1 VAKNEYSRYKNE
13 LNLSKERL
21 LELITAAMDEAGV
34 KKLEED
40 MLTYG
45 KQITKKEELKN
56 DGKIVAW
63 GIEIS

>member
-1 VAKNEYSRYKNE
+1 MDVSIIVSKKT
-13 LNLSKERL
+13 LNQLDQFL
-21 LELITAAMDEAGV
+21 NYHHNLFV